1 MANELWSKVVESRH
15 KVYTVYKLFTI
26 AQLLDLVIFEAVSL
40 MRENL
45 RGFKENFKVQNLTHS
60 KGSVGRMHFTIIR

>member
-15 KVYTVYKLFTI
+15 EDQDKLFTI
-26 AQLLDLVIFEAVSL
+26 AQLLALVIFEAVSL

-45 RGFKENFKVQNLTHS
+45 RGFKEIFKVQNLTHS